1 MSMYEHLLPIDP
13 IGAFD
18 KIKENYKRYFE
29 NAYRISNDNIDKER
43 MEELVKGDNLYKE
56 PYLELLPE
64 YKSHQTVTDVSQ
76 LAPDFEKEFG
86 ALQYSQAFFEFIKK
100 GLMNYPPYGHQVEM
114 LQKAFSEK
122 KNVVITSGTGSGKTE
137 SFLLPLFAQI
147 YSEAVK
153 EWINK
158 PWNNR
163 NNSWHQTSPYEP
175 CQRNGETRTAA
186 VRALILYP
194 MNALVEDQMAR
205 LRKALDSD
213 EVRTHLDAQ
222 LANNRIFFGGYNG
235 KTIGQ
240 KNFYLVKRDDV
251 LNDTDHLST
260 MQERVDSSLA
270 SYRNRFDGIKR
281 YLGALSPDEQD
292 KKKDA
297 LYVSPRLDDSFSSEQ
312 VTRWDMQVAPPDIL
326 ITNVS
331 MLSIMLM
338 RKAEEG
344 IFRQTRE
351 WLAED
356 RDNHIFTL
364 VVDELHMNRGTAGS
378 EVACLL
384 RMLYDALGLDPVVS
398 DGKGGWKPNPQLR
411 ILASSASLGQEP
423 NPGQADQRMKFL
435 EDFFGIYSTDAQ
447 NPAFYIQGG
456 SDYKPTVQ
464 GFDLSFYQSFKQFD
478 ENFLALDKDAKR
490 EFCDTFAQ
498 SHGYLNIYD
507 FIEQTQEKIFSD
519 FIKVL
524 PQNDDGSLRP
534 IALHDLYEQTGAM
547 FHNEDQNVP
556 NSKAIRGFLIF
567 RGFVDSLP
575 NPKDLTKKY
584 INRLPRIRFHQFFKY
599 IEGLWGELNGSNN
612 GGEVVQNLS
621 YTSTEIG
628 PNNHKVLELLRCES
642 CGELF
647 IGGNRKQEGTTTAMT
662 LNYPDLSKIP
672 NFNPTPMVQNKS
684 YADYV
689 IFWPSRDNSVSNSIE
704 DKVAFL
710 RGNDTQLNRTHAYSR
725 WDDSYLNC
733 FTGEVCDTQPSQDCI
748 PGRMYRV
755 LRYTTKR
762 TNQSAANPEQIQAL
776 PCCCPKCGANYTYRK
791 YTKSPIRSFRTGID
805 RSNQLLSKELIYQL
819 SEGSKKLIGFSD
831 SRQDAAKQALGIEKE
846 HYRDMVRMLFVK
858 TMEELRSDIIDDVRM
873 FIDDGRS
880 RGLRDRQIDRDLV
893 PHFGFEGV
901 LPIADAI
908 FDGET
913 PQPLEFVPLKELFGK
928 GNNVDGVLTRK
939 LVQLGINPSGV
950 AYAMQTHDSDM
961 KYHWSEAFNVNT
973 GLQTNP
979 QGTDPNYYSNVK
991 SSLIEA
997 VCDNSFGKYMGV
1009 SVLDAGIGYI
1019 CCSHDDSI
1027 KTLQVYTDLQQCL
1040 PNGLDTFDFV
1050 DAFIRIL
1057 GDSHRYPS
1065 PDEQDDRDDN
1075 DINSDQRLYDKYKAY
1090 FEAISTVYG
1099 GQIATA
1105 LYNFLTH
1112 PFTSGSII
1120 SQNGDLCPEH
1130 LFFRFM
1136 DANATYVECPN
1147 CHRVHPNVGLGCCT
1161 YCKKPITDPTCS
1173 TKLVSTLHGHYIS
1186 HDILTEPRNPEKLHC
1201 EELTGQTDDIQQ
1213 RLLEFKD
1220 LIFDTSNDPVTKAG
1234 YQKTK
1239 PIDMVNV
1246 TTTMEAGVDIG
1257 SLEAIFQGNM
1267 SPTRFNYQQR
1277 VGRGG
1282 RRGQAFSAAFTFCRG
1297 RSHDVHYYKNATDEI
1312 IGSQPVPPSI
1322 CLSPFQDA
1330 GGWHMKQAIM
1340 RRVIVKMILR
1350 KALNGLVPFDYTMN
1364 DTAGE
1369 FGKVADWPNYRNHV
1383 ERWLNTAGNIDNVV
1397 DVYYKQFNLGNIIQ
1411 TDVDEIRTWINN
1423 QLLLDL
1429 DQVCTQ
1435 NQYRADEGL
1444 ATCLAQAGYLPL
1456 YGLPS
1461 NTRNFYHGFDSKGN
1475 DIKSIDR
1482 DLEMAISEF
1491 APGQEKTKDKGVYR
1505 VEGLT
1510 LPMKN
1515 ETIGYPRGFRFIS
1528 GNDALSDLHVIK
1540 RNSQDP
1546 NSAIDDIV
1554 PCDHSTETADEKF
1567 ANLLPEES
1575 LIVIPKA
1582 FRSCEIKKN
1591 QGKPKEN
1598 NDRGVNFAQ
1607 TDLFAK
1613 DDPNNGNTKMVG
1625 NVTIS
1630 IYGLSHTDNSEVWH
1644 INCNNGNLYSGLYTN
1659 SNNYVARPVDDDPGT
1674 TPFVPRSN
1682 FMFYDR
1688 DGNRVDEN
1696 NAEAIKIALG
1706 AKKSTEMVKLSL
1718 NLDQI
1723 SSNLNLDVETG
1734 NKPAIRAA
1742 FLSAAYLLQRSL
1754 ADHLDVQPDDIEVIE
1769 KVGSAGCPEIYL
1781 CDALPNGASIVS
1793 YLFEADHLKELI
1805 EDITEFRTTYMQSIY
1820 NHASSCATACQNC
1833 MLTYTNRGVHHV
1845 LDWRLGVGILR
1856 LMAGSDYDF
1865 GFTTTSCAQYKE
1877 LDDFEVLLQKC
1888 ADKKNCDVS
1897 LGRYM
1902 FSEGRGRQSAIIH
1915 PLWNRE
1921 AFATSVGVN
1930 RIEKVYDTFHLLRSV
1945 MDVSYEVNLPVLPQS
1960 TPTPTASV
1968 VANPSHNQIQTPDPI
1983 TNIIPNVSL

>member
-29 NAYRISNDNIDKER
+29 NAYRISNEKIDKER

-76 LAPDFEKEFG
+76 LAPDFKNEFG
-86 ALQYSQAFFEFIKK
+86 TLPNAEAFFDFIKK

-114 LQKAFSEK
+114 LQKAFKEK

-147 YSEAVK
+147 YSEAVR
-153 EWINK
+153 EWTNK

-222 LANNRIFFGGYNG
+222 LGGNRIFFGGYNG

-251 LNDTDHLST
+251 LNDTNHLST

-270 SYRNRFDGIKR
+270 SYRNRFDGIKK

-297 LYVSPRLDDSFSSEQ
+297 LYVSPRLDNSFSSEQ

-384 RMLYDALGLDPVVS
+384 RMLYDALGLEPVVS
-398 DGKGGWKPNPQLR
+398 DGEGGWKPNPQLR

-423 NPGQADQRMKFL
+423 NSGEADQRMKFL
-435 EDFFGIYSTDAQ
+435 EDFFGIYSTDDQ
-447 NPAFYIQGG
+447 NPAFNIQGG
-456 SDYKPTVQ
+456 SDYKPTVN
-464 GFDLSFYQSFKQFD
+464 GFDISFYQSFIRFD
-478 ENFLALDKDAKR
+478 ENFLTLDMVGKKA
-490 EFCDTFAQ
+490 FCDTFAQ
-498 SHGYLNIYD
+498 SHGYQNIYD
-507 FIEQTQEKIFSD
+507 FIEETQEKIFSD

-524 PQNDDGSLRP
+524 PKNDDGSLRP
-534 IALHDLYEQTGAM
+534 IALHDLYEQSGAM
-547 FHNEDQNVP
+547 FHNEDQSVP
-556 NSKAIRGFLIF
+556 NNKAIRGFLIF

-575 NPKDLTKKY
+575 NPMDPTKKY

-599 IEGLWGELNGSNN
+599 IEGLWGELNDSSN

-647 IGGNRKQEGTTTAMT
+647 IGGNRKQEGTSTAMT

-689 IFWPSRDNSVSNSIE
+689 IFWPSRADFDESNIE
-704 DKVAFL
+704 DKVAL
-710 RGNDTQLNRTHAYSR
+710 LQGNETGLEKNHAYSK
-725 WDDSYLNC
+725 WEDAYLNC
-733 FTGEVCDTQPSQDCI
+733 LTGGLTGDKPKQDSI
-748 PGRMYRV
+748 PGRLYKV
-755 LRYTTKR
+755 WKYKKTAKEPR
-762 TNQSAANPEQIQAL
+762 TDQAVDTPERLQAL

-858 TMEELRSDIIDDVRM
+858 TMEELRSDIIDDVRK

-961 KYHWSEAFNVNT
+961 KYHWSEAFDVNT

-979 QGTDPNYYSNVK
+979 QGTDPNYYKNVK
-991 SSLIEA
+991 DSLIAA

-1027 KTLQVYTDLQQCL
+1027 KNEQVYTNLQQLL

-1050 DAFIRIL
+1050 DAFIRVL

-1065 PDEQDDRDDN
+1065 PDEQDDRADN
-1075 DINSDQRLYDKYKAY
+1075 DIDSEKSLYKKYTAY
-1090 FEAISTVYG
+1090 FKAISTADDR
-1099 GQIATA
+1099 QIATA
-1105 LYNFLTH
+1105 LYNFLTY

-1136 DANATYVECPN
+1136 DANATYVECPK

-1161 YCKKPITDPTCS
+1161 YCKEAITDPTCN
-1173 TKLVSTLHGHYIS
+1173 TKLVSTLHSHYIS

-1330 GGWHMKQAIM
+1330 TGWHMKQAIM

-1350 KALNGLVPFDYTMN
+1350 KALDGIIPFDYTMN

-1369 FGKVADWPNYRNHV
+1369 FGRVADWQNNKTHV
-1383 ERWLNTAGNIDNVV
+1383 DKWLQTPGNIDAVI
-1397 DVYYKQFNLGNIIQ
+1397 DIYYKQFNQGDIIQ
-1411 TDVDEIRTWINN
+1411 DDVDKIKEWITTNLIN
-1423 QLLLDL
+1423 DLDL
-1429 DQVCTQ
+1429 VCDK
-1435 NQYRADEGL
+1435 NQYRVDEGF
-1444 ATCLAQAGYLPL
+1444 ATCLAEAGFLPL

-1461 NTRNFYHGFDSKGN
+1461 NTRNFYHGFDNK
-1475 DIKSIDR
+1475 DKKIRSIDR

-1510 LPMKN
+1510 LPMKY
-1515 ETIGYPRGFRFIS
+1515 ETSGKNTGFQFIS
-1528 GNDALSDLHVIK
+1528 GTDALSDLHVIK
-1540 RNSQDP
+1540 RNPSDP
-1546 NSAIDDIV
+1546 NGVINDIV
-1554 PCDHSTETADEKF
+1554 PSDANDTADEKF
-1567 ANLLPEES
+1567 KNLKPEES
-1575 LIVIPKA
+1575 LIVIPHA
-1582 FRSCEIKKN
+1582 FRTCEIVKN

-1613 DDPNNGNTKMVG
+1613 DDPNSGNSKTVG
-1625 NVTIS
+1625 NVVIS
-1630 IYGLSHTDNSEVWH
+1630 VYGLFHTDKSEVWH
-1644 INCNNGNLYSGLYTN
+1644 INSNNGNLYCGLYTN
-1659 SNNYVARPVDDDPGT
+1659 SRSYVDQPKDNSVNNA
-1674 TPFVPRSN
+1674 VPRSN
-1682 FMFYDR
+1682 FMFYDSN
-1688 DGNRVDEN
+1688 GNRVNEHN
-1696 NAEAIKIALG
+1696 TETIKIALG
-1706 AKKSTEMVKLSL
+1706 AKKSTEMVKLT
-1718 NLDQI
+1718 LDINRI
-1723 SSNLNLDVETG
+1723 SPNLNLDVETG
-1734 NKPAIRAA
+1734 NKSAIRAA
-1742 FLSAAYLLQRSL
+1742 FLSAAYLLQRTL

-1805 EDITEFRTTYMQSIY
+1805 EDITEFRTSYMQSIY
-1820 NHASSCATACQNC
+1820 SHASSCATACQNC
-1833 MLTYTNRGVHHV
+1833 MMTYKNRGVHHV

-1902 FSEGRGRQSAIIH
+1902 FRQSAIIH

-1930 RIEKVYDTFHLLRSV
+1930 KIEKVYDTFHLLRSV